1 MASSLSNSQRIQH
14 LRTACDFRTR
24 AEFDVLCN
32 RTRRT
37 VAMYLNGSLWPPA
50 DVLTRIR
57 QRLDAIGAAY
67 DPEWL
72 IPSAPSSEAAA

>member
-1 MASSLSNSQRIQH
+1 MTNGQKISH
-14 LRTACDFRTR
+14 LRVACGFGSKEEFVALCARTR
-24 AEFDVLCN
+24 PV
-32 RTRRT
+32 
-37 VAMYLNGSLWPPA
+37 VAAYLRGDAWPPA

-57 QRLDAIGAAY
+57 QRLDAIGASY